1 MRLPWGQFLKRFSAL
16 PLSLFVLVTLSF
28 LMVHVLPGDPAR
40 AIAGQYSAPSV
51 LNQIRHQLGLDK
63 PLISQYGSYLD
74 DLVHGNLGT
83 SYRSQTSVGHEI
95 FSRLPGDIELIAASV
110 IVAVVV
116 GLGLG
121 FVGAYWESR
130 LPDRLSRVA
139 VSIQQSLPDFVIGL
153 LLIYF
158 LFFRASVFPAPL
170 GQLSM
175 TAVPPA
181 KITGMVVVDSALH
194 GDWSTFADAMEHLV
208 LPAVSLGFILAAI
221 FAKVSR
227 SALSTALRSPQTEFA
242 RACGMRERTI
252 IYYAT
257 TVARTPFLTY
267 LAIVVGTALG
277 GVAIIEQVFSWNGAA
292 QWGVAAIFS
301 SDLPSVQ
308 GFIIVLGTA
317 AILIYALLDVVVM
330 LLDPRIRVA
339 S

>member
-1 MRLPWGQFLKRFSAL
+1 MRFPWRPLLRRLSAL
-16 PLSLFVLVTLSF
+16 PLSLFVFVTLTF
-28 LMVHVLPGDPAR
+28 FMVHVLPGDPAR

-51 LNQIRHQLGLDK
+51 LEQLRHELGLDK
-63 PLISQYGSYLD
+63 PLGTQYGEFLKN
-74 DLVHGNLGT
+74 LVHGDLGT
-83 SYRSQTSVGHEI
+83 SYRSQTPVRTEI
-95 FSRLPGDIELIAASV
+95 FNRLPGDIELIVASL
-110 IVAVVV
+110 IVAVAI

-121 FVGAYWESR
+121 FIGAYWEAR
-130 LPDRLSRVA
+130 LPDRLSRIV

-158 LFFRASVFPAPL
+158 FFFRISVFPAPL
-170 GQLSM
+170 GQLST
-175 TAVPPA
+175 TATPPA
-181 KITGMVVVDSALH
+181 KITGSIVLDSALR
-194 GDWSTFADAMEHLV
+194 GQWSTFNDAMEHLA
-208 LPAVSLGFILAAI
+208 LPAISLGFVLAAI

-227 SALSTALRSPQTEFA
+227 SALSSALRSPQTEFA
-242 RACGMRERTI
+242 RACGMRESKI
-252 IYYAT
+252 IYYAS

-308 GFIIVLGTA
+308 GFIIVIGTG
-317 AILIYALLDVVVM
+317 AILIYVLLDVVVM
-330 LLDPRIRVA
+330 LLDPRIRQ